1 MICFAVMHTIFYS
14 EHMIA
19 EQDFILAIRRFN
31 RLNSPQVVIN
41 VIRELPDYSPE
52 DSDAIESGI
61 RQIIKKHNGEAYAMA
76 NGDLFLVFG
85 LLGGQQLQH
94 LNHELFVMS
103 FEGKPEADI
112 EKCIVNYEL
121 PISYSALRERANAYV
136 ELANAAEHLGAM
148 QSANRALQDEHVFG
162 PLTAWSLS
170 QVEALLENIDIKR
183 YIRTQPVYIQ
193 GDRGLWE
200 KKHIDFFVSVSDLK
214 RERFP
219 RLILETPQRLFLELC
234 CSLDRKLLL
243 EFASH
248 TEQWENKHIG
258 LNLSVE
264 TVLSSAFAQFCH
276 VLPNKARSKV
286 NFEIHRSEL
295 FLNYTTTCNALS
307 VLKEEGFIV
316 GIDGITASV
325 LPSIKFSSMNV
336 DYYKINVTR
345 EKWPGM
351 TSPDVLAAL
360 QSLPAEKIIFSHC
373 DHEEALH
380 FGQKLGVRQYQGW
393 LIDDVANAIIT

>member
-1 MICFAVMHTIFYS
+1 
-14 EHMIA
+14 MIA

-31 RLNSPQVVIN
+31 RLNSPQVMIN
-41 VIRELPDYSPE
+41 VIRELADYSTQ
-52 DSDAIESGI
+52 DSDAVETAI
-61 RQIIKKHNGEAYAMA
+61 RHIIKKHSGEAYTMG

-85 LLGGQQLQH
+85 LLGAQQLQS
-94 LNHELFVMS
+94 LKHELFMMA
-103 FEGKPEADI
+103 FEGKSEAESD
-112 EKCIVNYEL
+112 KYIVSYEL
-121 PISYSALRERANAYV
+121 PKDYTLLRERANAYV
-136 ELANAAEHLGAM
+136 ELANATEHLGAM
-148 QSANRALQDEHVFG
+148 QSANRALQSEHVFG
-162 PLTAWSLS
+162 PLNAWSLS
-170 QVEALLENIDIKR
+170 KVEALLENIDIKR
-183 YIRTQPVYIQ
+183 YIRTQPVYMQ

-200 KKHIDFFVSVSDLK
+200 KKYIDFFVSVTDLK

-219 RLILETPQRLFLELC
+219 RLILETPERLFLELC

-264 TVLSSAFAQFCH
+264 TVLSAAFAQFCH
-276 VLPNKARSKV
+276 VLPKQARSKV

-295 FLNYTTTCNALS
+295 FLNYTKTCNALT
-307 VLKEEGFIV
+307 VLREEGFNV
-316 GIDGITASV
+316 GIDGITATV
-325 LPSIKFSSMNV
+325 LPTIKFSAMNV

-345 EKWPGM
+345 EKWQGM

-360 QSLPAEKIIFSHC
+360 QTLPPEKLIFSHC
-373 DHEEALH
+373 DHEEALQ

>member
-1 MICFAVMHTIFYS
+1 MA
-14 EHMIA
+14 MIA

-31 RLNSPQVVIN
+31 RLNSPQTVIN
-41 VIRELPDYSPE
+41 VIRELEDYSPE
-52 DSDAIESGI
+52 DSDAVETAM
-61 RQIIKKHNGEAYAMA
+61 RQVIKKHRGEAFAMG
-76 NGDLFLVFG
+76 NGDLFLVFAA
-85 LLGGQQLQH
+85 LPAQTLEQLK
-94 LNHELFVMS
+94 HELFVMM
-103 FEGKPEADI
+103 FPDRPHADTDKSVI
-112 EKCIVNYEL
+112 AYEL
-121 PISYSALRERANAYV
+121 PKQYSGLRERANAYV
-136 ELANAAEHLGAM
+136 ELSNAAEHIGAM
-148 QSANRALQDEHVFG
+148 QSATRALQDEHVFG

-183 YIRTQPVYIQ
+183 YIRTQPIYMQ
-193 GDRGLWE
+193 GDRGIWE
-200 KKHIDFFVSVSDLK
+200 KKSIDFFVSVTDLK

-234 CSLDRKLLL
+234 YSLDRKLLL

-276 VLPNKARSKV
+276 VLPKTSRRNV

-295 FLNYTTTCNALS
+295 FLNYTTTRNALG
-307 VLKEEGFIV
+307 VLKEEGFDV

-325 LPSIKFSSMNV
+325 LPYIKFSGMNV
-336 DYYKINVTR
+336 DYFKINVTR
-345 EKWPGM
+345 EKWAGM
-351 TSPDVLAAL
+351 TSPEVMEAL
-360 QSLPAEKIIFSHC
+360 QSLPPEKLIFSHC
-373 DHEEALH
+373 DHEEALNL
-380 FGQKLGVRQYQGW
+380 GQKLGVRQYQGW

>member
-1 MICFAVMHTIFYS
+1 
-14 EHMIA
+14 MIA

-31 RLNSPQVVIN
+31 RLNSPQMVIN
-41 VIRELPDYSPE
+41 VIRELPDYSA
-52 DSDAIESGI
+52 DDADAIETAI
-61 RQIIKKHNGEAYAMA
+61 RQIIKKHNGNAFAMG

-85 LLGGQQLQH
+85 LLGAQQVQNLK
-94 LNHELFVMS
+94 HELFTVA
-103 FEGKPEADI
+103 FEARPQTESDKF
-112 EKCIVNYEL
+112 VVSYEL
-121 PISYSALRERANAYV
+121 PKEYTGLRERANAYV
-136 ELANAAEHLGAM
+136 ELANTSEHLGAM
-148 QSANRALQDEHVFG
+148 QSATRALQAENVSG

-183 YIRTQPVYIQ
+183 YIRTQPVYMQ

-243 EFASH
+243 EFASY

-264 TVLSSAFAQFCH
+264 TVLSAAFAQFCH
-276 VLPNKARSKV
+276 VLPNTSRSKV

-295 FLNYTTTCNALS
+295 FLNFTTTRNALS
-307 VLKEEGFIV
+307 ILKEEGFNV

-325 LPSIKFSSMNV
+325 LPYIKFNGMDV

-345 EKWPGM
+345 DKWEGM
-351 TSPDVLAAL
+351 NDPDVIAAL
-360 QSLPAEKIIFSHC
+360 QALPADKIIFSHC
-373 DHEEALH
+373 DHEAALH
-380 FGQKLGVRQYQGW
+380 FGQKLGVRKYQGW